1 MDSSEATKTV
11 FSRIQSLDPE
21 NATKIMGY
29 VFIQDHGEEEMIRL
43 AFGPETLLLSLI
55 NQAKTHLGLLSNT
68 SSTTP
73 STPSSPSLFNPIR
86 PNPFPHSTPR
96 IVIPNNGFHSNPS
109 SPSGFS
115 GFRNPNGVSGS
126 FSPSTRSSFSLPQF
140 YSNSNYSSNLSDEYN
155 TLQNQLSF
163 LDDPDADFVC
173 FDDRGF
179 GENVNSCKK
188 LLHGGFG
195 GCSPEGKV
203 NNGFDEFLRM
213 KAVQQQRFA
222 AASQLMM
229 GRGPFPYNK
238 CVNFVNDSPRSASAA
253 LVMGE
258 EFHSFGRHLSE
269 RSDFSVMGF
278 EGSADSV
285 SRQIYLTFPADSTF
299 LEEDVSNYFSKFG
312 PVQDVRI
319 PYQQKRMF
327 GFVSFVYPE
336 TVNIILAKG
345 NPHFVCDS
353 RVLVKPYKEKGKVP
367 DKNHRQRQLERG
379 GSFDSLE
386 PYDLPVGPR
395 MFSNSKEML
404 RRKLEQVELQQA
416 IELQGRRMMN
426 FQLSELK
433 NHHHGHQ
440 FQQNRIP
447 GIPIPSPAPPHLRI
461 NQSHLL
467 RSNSF
472 NQEILEDSNSSA
484 AADSPTV
491 TADQKQEIKEACD
504 DSNDNGDNNDSLEHI
519 LPDNLFASPR
529 KSGGDHRSVFS
540 TSSAEADDSTS
551 ATTTSSPSNSPM
563 LPDSST
569 LNIATQKS
577 CYF

>member
-11 FSRIQSLDPE
+11 FSRIQTLDPE

-29 VFIQDHGEEEMIRL
+29 IFIQDNGEKEMIRL
-43 AFGPETLLLSLI
+43 AFGPETVLISLI
-55 NQAKTHLGLLSNT
+55 NQAKTHLGLLPNT
-68 SSTTP
+68 SSAT
-73 STPSSPSLFNPIR
+73 SLFNPTR
-86 PNPFPHSTPR
+86 PNPFPQSSPI
-96 IVIPNNGFHSNPS
+96 IVIPNTGFHSNPS

-115 GFRNPNGVSGS
+115 DFRNPRPINSVSGS

-140 YSNSNYSSNLSDEYN
+140 YSTSSYCTTIDDEYN
-155 TLQNQLSF
+155 NVQSDSDLAYF
-163 LDDPDADFVC
+163 
-173 FDDRGF
+173 DRGF
-179 GENVNSCKK
+179 GENGNSGKFM
-188 LLHGGFG
+188 HGGFG
-195 GCSPEGKV
+195 ESPESKV
-203 NNGFDEFLRM
+203 NGFDEYLRM
-213 KAVQQQRFA
+213 KAIQQQRFA
-222 AASQLMM
+222 ASSQLM
-229 GRGPFPYNK
+229 GGGPLLYNK
-238 CVNFVNDSPRSASAA
+238 RMNFMNDSPRSASAA

-258 EFHSFGRHLSE
+258 DLHNFSRRLSE

-367 DKNHRQRQLERG
+367 DKNYRQRQLERG

-395 MFSNSKEML
+395 MFLNSREML

-433 NHHHGHQ
+433 NHQHGHQ
-440 FQQNRIP
+440 FQPNQIP
-447 GIPIPSPAPPHLRI
+447 GIPFPSPAP
-461 NQSHLL
+461 SHLE
-467 RSNSF
+467 N
-472 NQEILEDSNSSA
+472 NGISA
-484 AADSPTV
+484 AANSSTV
-491 TADQKQEIKEACD
+491 AADQKQEIEEACD
-504 DSNDNGDNNDSLEHI
+504 DSNGNDNGDNNDSLEHI
-519 LPDNLFASPR
+519 LPDSFFASPT
-529 KSGGDHRSVFS
+529 KSGARRCRTLLPS
-540 TSSAEADDSTS
+540 TWLLRTHATSNYRERLSSIYAREKNLLAVQ
-551 ATTTSSPSNSPM
+551 PNH
-563 LPDSST
+563 
-569 LNIATQKS
+569 NHN
-577 CYF
+577 